1 VNINTL
7 RQKITAEE
15 YGNDLV
21 DRLIGKSQNIDNVD
35 FGNEDI
41 LNMVISDFE
50 KELSYIAFKVIELKH
65 NESSPEDIEIDNYL
79 GEIEEMLELELEE
92 LMDIIEIRLEELG
105 YES

>member
-1 VNINTL
+1 MNINTL

-21 DRLIGKSQNIDNVD
+21 DRLIGKSQSIDNVD

-65 NESSPEDIEIDNYL
+65 NENSPEDIEIDNYL